1 MSKRTQKVGIVRKYG
16 TRYGASLRK
25 IIKKFEVQ
33 QHSRY
38 FCPFCGKTSVRRQA
52 VGIWRCNG
60 CAKVVAGGAWQL
72 TTGPAVIAKATLN
85 RLKKM
90 REEQEAA

>member
-38 FCPFCGKTSVRRQA
+38 FCPFCGKV
-52 VGIWRCNG
+52 C
-60 CAKVVAGGAWQL
+60 
-72 TTGPAVIAKATLN
+72 
-85 RLKKM
+85 
-90 REEQEAA
+90 